1 MTADTGM
8 ALVTADSLRV
18 HGLVWGVPHGWAL
31 SPTGP
36 HPRIAE
42 MRTPGN
48 LEILVF
54 SLGRGGG
61 SIAANLQR
69 WGGQFDPVSDSA
81 IAWDTA
87 GGVVRAIGRWTG
99 NYRGGDG
106 SVVSDGSRRTMVGGV
121 VEGPGGQ
128 VFFKVVGEPG
138 KVRAERD
145 AIFRW
150 IRSGKSPTR
159 S

>member
-8 ALVTADSLRV
+8 AIVTADSLRV
-18 HGLVWGVPHGWAL
+18 HGLVWGVPHGWDL
-31 SPTGP
+31 SPTGT

-42 MRTPGN
+42 MRTPGK

-61 SIAANLQR
+61 TVTANLQR
-69 WGGQFDPVSDSA
+69 WRGQFQPLKDSA
-81 IAWDTA
+81 IEWDTA
-87 GGVVRAIGRWTG
+87 GGVASAIGQWTG

-106 SVVSDGSRRTMVGGV
+106 SVASDGSLRTMVGAV
-121 VEGPGGQ
+121 VEGPAGQ
-128 VFFKVVGEPG
+128 VFFKVVAEPQ
-138 KVRAERD
+138 KVRAEHD
-145 AIFRW
+145 AILRW
-150 IRSGKSPTR
+150 IRSGKTESR